1 MNRLQKELEKYRENC
16 EDTKCEQLSTE
27 LSQLQEKYYRQQLE
41 QKSRQHYEKQKED
54 RLGKNG
60 LIAHYNPY
68 KKQRGGTQQVIEDT
82 DNLLMSVEDE
92 WFEAMMAEE
101 WDNMGIEDDFNPS
114 ESFEC
119 AKSHNDSLSVRT
131 KNVKATF
138 AEEKD
143 TRLVPR

>member
-1 MNRLQKELEKYRENC
+1 MEKYRENC

-82 DNLLMSVEDE
+82 DDLLMSVEDE

-101 WDNMGIEDDFNPS
+101 WDNMDIEDDFNS
-114 ESFEC
+114 SGNVESH
-119 AKSHNDSLSVRT
+119 SDSSSVRT
-131 KNVKATF
+131 KHVKGTF
-138 AEEKD
+138 VEEKD